1 MYDMFVE
8 PDLDQQPKWDGGS
21 KANEEPLSRR
31 ARHNK
36 KGGHGEED
44 VNDSNNGGGGG
55 GGGDLWL
62 HEDANGVTQVKNLSV
77 IEAVNEEDAL
87 TLLYTAASTRT
98 ISSHAMNARSSRAHF
113 ILTIHVAIKQEGGG
127 DEPKEEEGN
136 DDASVVSNNPDEITV
151 AKLHLVDLAGS
162 ERVERTNSVG
172 LVMRE
177 VRVVEMIL
185 IHCVP

>member
-21 KANEEPLSRR
+21 KANEEPSSRR
-31 ARHNK
+31 ARRNK
-36 KGGHGEED
+36 KGGHGGED
-44 VNDSNNGGGGG
+44 VNDSNNGGG

-113 ILTIHVAIKQEGGG
+113 ILTIHVAIKPEGGGG
-127 DEPKEEEGN
+127 DEPNKKEGN
-136 DDASVVSNNPDEITV
+136 DDASVVSNNADEITV

-177 VRVVEMIL
+177 VRVVEMLL
-185 IHCVP
+185 IHCVS